1 VRRPTAADESLLRTL
16 DAVLRTSL
24 LTTFDSQSIERTTNY
39 VVSNTGKVTYT
50 TTANQHDGVLL
61 KVVAFTTNVGRD
73 FPTVGKTHTCDLPQR
88 GVRLLRGNGSHR

>member
-24 LTTFDSQSIERTTNY
+24 LTTFDSQSVERTTNN

-50 TTANQHDGVLL
+50 TTANKHDGVFL
-61 KVVAFTTNVGRD
+61 KVVTFTTDVCGN
-73 FPTVGKTHTCDLPQR
+73 FLTVGKTHTCDLPQR
-88 GVRLLRGNGSHR
+88 GVRLLRGDGSHR